1 MSISYN
7 KIILVGR
14 LTRDPEMKFS
24 PSGTQISTFSLA
36 VDRSTR
42 SGREDDST
50 DFVRIVTFGKLAEF
64 CGNYLAKGRLVLVE
78 GSLRIRR
85 WKTQEGEPRS
95 TTEVLANTIRF
106 METKA
111 QAGITYDNSKTENDG
126 KFNDN
131 DDDDGITFFGNESDD
146 SKSDEVPF

>member
-36 VDRSTR
+36 VDRNTR
-42 SGREDDST
+42 SAREDDT
-50 DFVRIVTFGKLAEF
+50 ADFIRIVTFGKLAEF
-64 CGNYLAKGRLVLVE
+64 CGNYLAKGRLILVE

-85 WKTQEGEPRS
+85 WKTQDGEPRS

-111 QAGITYDNSKTENDG
+111 QAGVTYDDSSTEKETKPD
-126 KFNDN
+126 DSDS
-131 DDDDGITFFGNESDD
+131 DDDITFFGNDSND

>member
-36 VDRSTR
+36 VDRNTR

-111 QAGITYDNSKTENDG
+111 QAGITHENSRTEDDG

-131 DDDDGITFFGNESDD
+131 DDGITFFGNDSDD